1 MKKMLIFFVAIFL
14 IAGCGLKKETNKKV
28 NYKNIDSDQL
38 NQMFENKD
46 FFLLDV
52 HIPEQ
57 RHIKDTDKF
66 IPYDEIEKNEDK
78 LPRNKEAKIVVYCH
92 SGIMSE
98 IAAKTLLGLGYTNV
112 YNLEKGII
120 EWEENGYELEDE

>member
-1 MKKMLIFFVAIFL
+1 MLVFFVAIFL

-28 NYKNIDSDQL
+28 DYKNIDSDQL
-38 NQMFENKD
+38 NQMLKSKD
-46 FFLLDV
+46 LFLLDV

-57 RHIKDTDKF
+57 RHIKGTDEF
-66 IPYDEIEKNEDK
+66 IPYDEIDGYEDK

-120 EWEENGYELEDE
+120 ELKEKDYELEDE

>member
-1 MKKMLIFFVAIFL
+1 VKKILILFVVIFL
-14 IAGCGLKKETNKKV
+14 VAGCGLKKETKKKV

-38 NQMFENKD
+38 SQMLKSKD
-46 FFLLDV
+46 LFLLDV

-57 RHIKDTDKF
+57 RHIKGTDEF
-66 IPYDEIEKNEDK
+66 IPYNEIDGYEDK
-78 LPRNKEAKIVVYCH
+78 LPRDKEAKIVVYCH

-98 IAAKTLLGLGYTNV
+98 IAAKTLLGLGYTNI

-120 EWEENGYELEDE
+120 EWNEKGYELEDE